1 MSNKNFASLDNEFVG
16 YKTNKVMTETLFITT
31 LWLIA
36 VSETS
41 YTLDETLQRR

>member
-1 MSNKNFASLDNEFVG
+1 
-16 YKTNKVMTETLFITT
+16 MTETLFITT

-41 YTLDETLQRR
+41 YTLEIKPYSEGRGLMNRLRGQLGETKLLG